1 MGPFR
6 FLFVAPI
13 QPDIMDFTPPPSR
26 VKVDVAFAAPDTQL
40 PACQN
45 AQLLWNFSDGNL
57 VRGRTARPTS
67 QRPGKYL
74 VRFSILG
81 YGSNACIGSHGV
93 IRAKRWSSSHTG
105 NEVKCESRW
114 ADAETRPFASLR

>member
-6 FLFVAPI
+6 FLFVNPI
-13 QPDIMDFTPPPSR
+13 QPDIVDFTPPPSR
-26 VKVDVAFAAPDTQL
+26 VKVDVAFAVPDTQL

-45 AQLLWNFSDGNL
+45 VLLWNFRDGSL
-57 VRGRTARPTS
+57 IRGRTARPTS

-74 VRFSILG
+74 VRFSMRG

-93 IRAKRWSSSHTG
+93 ICAKRWWSSSYTG
-105 NEVKCESRW
+105 NEMECENRW
-114 ADAETRPFASLR
+114 ADVETLPSASRR